1 MSETLGALERAVINR
16 FQGGLPVVRRPFS
29 AVAARLDTDEATL
42 ISTLERLLTDGW
54 LTRVG
59 PLFNPD
65 RMGGGLSLCA
75 MCVPED
81 RFDEVSETVNAL
93 PAVAHNYARAHP
105 LNMWFVVATETPAE
119 VPATLDQVRE
129 ATGLE
134 VYDFPKRR
142 EFYLGLW
149 LQLDDQ
155 GPTRTRSLAMACTPE
170 PSTPLDATDRRIVT
184 ACQAGLPLVPEPFGA
199 VAEQVGQFPDE
210 VMRRIERMRTEG
222 VIRRI
227 GVVPNHY
234 RLGLRGNGMS
244 VWDVPDDRLDEIGR
258 RVGAMDF
265 VSHCYERPRHAP
277 FWPYNLFAMVHGRD
291 RAEVSEKV
299 HGLARTLGDR
309 FRAHEVLFSTR
320 ILKKTGLRLT
330 V

>member
-1 MSETLGALERAVINR
+1 MSATLGRLERALINR
-16 FQGGLPVVRRPFS
+16 FQGGLPVVGKPFS
-29 AVAARLDTDEATL
+29 AVAARLGTDEATL
-42 ISTLERLLTDGW
+42 ISTLKRLLADGW

-59 PLFNPD
+59 PLFNPE

-75 MCVPED
+75 MQVPED
-81 RFDEVSETVNAL
+81 RFDAVSEMVNSL

-119 VPATLDQVRE
+119 VPATLAQIRE

-149 LQLDDQ
+149 LQIDEQ
-155 GPTRTRSLAMACTPE
+155 GPTLTRSLPTADTSDP
-170 PSTPLDATDRRIVT
+170 TPLDKTDRRIVA
-184 ACQAGLPLVPEPFGA
+184 ACQAGLPLVPEPFRA
-199 VAEQVGQFPDE
+199 IAAQVGQFPGE
-210 VMRRIERMRTEG
+210 VMMRIERMLAEG

-227 GVVPNHY
+227 GVVPNHF
-234 RLGLRGNGMS
+234 RLGFRGNGMS
-244 VWDVPDDRLDEIGR
+244 VWDVPDERLDEVGR
-258 RVGAMDF
+258 EVGALDF

-277 FWPYNLFAMVHGRD
+277 FRPYNLFAMVHGRD
-291 RAEVSEKV
+291 PDEVSEKV
-299 HGLARTLGDR
+299 DELARTLGDG

-320 ILKKTGLRLT
+320 ILKKTGLRLAG
-330 V
+330 